1 MADLRFVY
9 VTAGSRE
16 EAIAIARAAVGERL
30 AACANVLGDI
40 TSVFRW
46 EGAVQEDTETSL
58 ILKTTADNIPAL
70 TERIKALHSYSVPCI
85 VTWALDPKAGNPDF
99 LEWLEAESA
108 PAGRSDP

>member
-16 EAIAIARAAVGERL
+16 EALAIARAAVGERL
-30 AACANVLGDI
+30 AACANILGDI
-40 TSVFRW
+40 TSVYRW

-58 ILKTTADNIPAL
+58 ILKTTAANLPAL
-70 TERIKALHSYSVPCI
+70 TERIREVHSYTVPCV
-85 VTWALDPKAGNPDF
+85 VTWALDPEAGNPEF

-108 PAGRSDP
+108 PAG